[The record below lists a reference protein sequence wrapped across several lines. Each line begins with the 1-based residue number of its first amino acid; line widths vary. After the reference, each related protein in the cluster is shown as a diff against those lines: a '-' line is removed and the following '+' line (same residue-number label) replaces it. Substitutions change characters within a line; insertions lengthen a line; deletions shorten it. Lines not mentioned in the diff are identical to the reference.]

1 MNNFEGIVM
10 TGTNISIP
18 GLEKL
23 HEIVLPPAVSWMPQT
38 AGWYALFGLIGL
50 VAVWLIF
57 MRVRNIRAN
66 RYRRLALK
74 RLDGIAGK
82 VTVPE
87 SRESVLTEL
96 SSLVKWTALRAYPR
110 TRVAGLSG
118 SQWLFFLD
126 RSLGG
131 NDFTQGEGR
140 VLAEL
145 AYVPASRISSL
156 SDATISR
163 LIDLVRR
170 WITEHV
176 PAVLLPDKDMD
187 HASI

>member
-10 TGTNISIP
+10 TGTNISVP

-57 MRVRNIRAN
+57 MRVRNFRAN

-74 RLDGIAGK
+74 RLDGIAEK

-96 SSLVKWTALRAYPR
+96 SSLMKWTALRAYPR
-110 TRVAGLSG
+110 TRVAGLNG
-118 SQWLFFLD
+118 NQWLLFLD
-126 RSLGG
+126 QTLGG
-131 NDFTQGEGR
+131 NNFNQGEGR
-140 VLAEL
+140 VLGEL
-145 AYVPASRISSL
+145 AYVPASHISSL
-156 SDATISR
+156 SDAMISR

-170 WITEHV
+170 WITEHA

>member
-23 HEIVLPPAVSWMPQT
+23 HEIMLPPAVSWMPQT

-57 MRVRNIRAN
+57 MRVRNFQTN

-74 RLDGIAGK
+74 RLDGIAEK

-87 SRESVLTEL
+87 SRESVLTEV
-96 SSLVKWTALRAYPR
+96 SSLMKWTALRAYPR
-110 TRVAGLSG
+110 KRVAGLSG
-118 SQWLFFLD
+118 NQWLLFLD
-126 RSLGG
+126 QSLGG
-131 NDFTQGEGR
+131 NDFTKGEGR
-140 VLAEL
+140 LLAEL
-145 AYVPASRISSL
+145 TYVPSSRIKPLPDETVSQ
-156 SDATISR
+156 
-163 LIDLVRR
+163 LIDLARQ
-170 WITEHV
+170 WISEHA
-176 PAVLLPDKDMD
+176 PAVLLSEKDMD